1 MVVNIFIK
9 VVVNTIK
16 VVGNTIKMVGNT
28 IKLVSNTIKVVGLQ
42 PKVVSI
48 QLMGIAMLTKAFGI
62 LPIVLLNMV
71 AYNKQ
76 VIVVLKRFF

>member
-1 MVVNIFIK
+1 MVNIL
-9 VVVNTIK
+9 IK
-16 VVGNTIKMVGNT
+16 VVG
-28 IKLVSNTIKVVGLQ
+28 NTIKVVGLQ
-42 PKVVSI
+42 PKVVSK
-48 QLMGIAMLTKAFGI
+48 QLKAIAMLTKAFGI

>member
-16 VVGNTIKMVGNT
+16 VVG
-28 IKLVSNTIKVVGLQ
+28 LQ
-42 PKVVSI
+42 PKVVSK
-48 QLMGIAMLTKAFGI
+48 QLKAIAMLTKAFGI

-76 VIVVLKRFF
+76 VVLVVR